1 MNKKLLA
8 GISTLALVSLV
19 SGTKVSAHEGLF
31 VLKNNS
37 VACEGLSVWRDG
49 RYRITGRCA
58 GLVYPYS
65 ERVNNY
71 VLWVRDGVGAAKR
84 VGSINLGYFDGQTTD
99 VFTSAL
105 VSVEADSSPR
115 QPGEIVIATGDL
127 QPLDLEYGRTSATV
141 VITPLP
147 TKTPAVKPELTVN
160 PDSTKKIGLVMGVVI
175 GIIGAAVLIA
185 VVTRRSK

>member
-1 MNKKLLA
+1 M
-8 GISTLALVSLV
+8 SVSV
-19 SGTKVSAHEGLF
+19 SNVSAHEGLF
-31 VLKNNS
+31 VLKNSS
-37 VACEGLSVWRDG
+37 VACEGLSIWREG
-49 RYRITGRCA
+49 RYRIFGRCA

-71 VLWVRDGVGAAKR
+71 ILWVRDGVGAAKR
-84 VGSINLGYFDGQTTD
+84 IGSINLGYFDGQTND

-115 QPGEIVIATGDL
+115 QPGEIVIASGDL
-127 QPLDLEYGRTSATV
+127 QPLDFESGQTSASTV
-141 VITPLP
+141 PSNPLP
-147 TKTPAVKPELTVN
+147 TRIPTPKTELTIN
-160 PDSTKKIGLVMGVVI
+160 PASSKKIGLVMGVVI